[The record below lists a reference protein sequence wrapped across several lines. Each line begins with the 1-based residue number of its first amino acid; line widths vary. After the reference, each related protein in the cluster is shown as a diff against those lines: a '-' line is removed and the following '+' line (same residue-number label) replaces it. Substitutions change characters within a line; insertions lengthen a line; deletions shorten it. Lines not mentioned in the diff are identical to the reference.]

1 MNNKHLYG
9 QWNWNGMKPNTCC
22 NQIGMIINKLDRFEK
37 EMKPDTCCNQ
47 MEMII
52 NRLDRFERE
61 MKPNTCCNQI
71 ESIINRFDRF
81 EREMKQIKTQLANM
95 NNNYYSSYYNY

>member
-1 MNNKHLYG
+1 
-9 QWNWNGMKPNTCC
+9 
-22 NQIGMIINKLDRFEK
+22 
-37 EMKPDTCCNQ
+37 
-47 MEMII
+47 MII
-52 NRLDRFERE
+52 NRLDRFEKE

-95 NNNYYSSYYNY
+95 NYDDYQSESDTTY